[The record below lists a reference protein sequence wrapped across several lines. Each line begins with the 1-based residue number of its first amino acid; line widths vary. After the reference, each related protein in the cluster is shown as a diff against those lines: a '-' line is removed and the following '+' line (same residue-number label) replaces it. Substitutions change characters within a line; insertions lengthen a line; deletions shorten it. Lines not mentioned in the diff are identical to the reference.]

1 MAVRVTK
8 PKIPEQIKRAYEEME
23 TEKTKLLISQQR
35 QKVVEKDAET
45 ERKRAVIEADK
56 GTKYHPT
63 SMYLTRG
70 SIYLSNRRGL
80 LGFVLT
86 PPSPPSRHW
95 YAPSRNGCSRVPP
108 QPVPPLGL

>member
-70 SIYLSNRRGL
+70 SIYLSDRRGL

-86 PPSPPSRHW
+86 PPSRHCTPPPVTGVR
-95 YAPSRNGCSRVPP
+95 GCHHNQCLLSVW
-108 QPVPPLGL
+108 